1 MGGGQKVQQT
11 NTGQATAS
19 NAGATNA
26 ANQGTA
32 LSSQYNQQQQ
42 QQYNNLFGAN
52 GKSGAV
58 SPFMDPK
65 ALNVS
70 SPTGVYALQKTGA
83 DQASAAQYAQNKSA
97 ITSGAQ
103 QAGFGPNTPA
113 GFVQDQQNQNSRNLA
128 DARGTNFGTAVTNQ
142 YQDALS
148 NYWKAIGTSQAQGT
162 ASQGGAI
169 AGNNTAAQTYGN
181 LYGTAGHG
189 NVTQSSNLLGNIVG
203 AGGQVGAAEVAC
215 VCFGTVIRTDEHILA
230 RAENLRLGDHVIGV
244 EGQLAIIKSPEHS
257 EQECVSI
264 LTELGIELL
273 CSMTHTLLLPLGGY
287 VKAADAMGVEVRTW
301 PDGKQRV
308 KEVKSI
314 GVMHVVKLELN
325 GSHTYVSNGIFS
337 EE

>member
-1 MGGGQKVQQT
+1 MGGGSKVQQT

-19 NAGATNA
+19 NAGATSA

-32 LSSQYNQQQQ
+32 LSQQYNTQQQ

-83 DQASAAQYAQNKSA
+83 DQASAAQYAANKSA

-162 ASQGGAI
+162 AAQGGAL

-189 NVTQSSNLLGNIVG
+189 NVTQNSNLLGDTLSAAGHVG
-203 AGGQVGAAEVAC
+203 GAAMLC
-215 VCFGTVIRTDEHILA
+215 VCFGTQIRTNDRITA
-230 RAENLRLGDHVIGV
+230 RAEMLRLGDKIVGV
-244 EGQLAIIKSPEHS
+244 EGKVAIIAPPEYF
-257 EQECVSI
+257 EQECVAI
-264 LTELGIELL
+264 TTENGLELL
-273 CSMTHTLLLPLGGY
+273 CSVSHTMLRPLGGY
-287 VKAADAMGVEVRTW
+287 VRAVESKDVEVLTW
-301 PDGKQRV
+301 NGKERV
-308 KEVKSI
+308 TDVQPR
-314 GVMHVVKLELN
+314 GTLRVVKLTLD
-325 GSHTYVSNGIFS
+325 GSHTFVSNGIWS